1 MTRLLIYRIRRI
13 RSQNNLELPNSVPK
27 HMFSFQ
33 EQYAG
38 TQKGIPVTTE
48 FLQEVSTQSGLSIDN
63 GSTV

>member
-1 MTRLLIYRIRRI
+1 MTRLLIYRIHRI

-27 HMFSFQ
+27 QMISFQ
-33 EQYAG
+33 EQYTG
-38 TQKGIPVTTE
+38 TQKGILVTTE